1 MKKPFSLLL
10 ALTLLPMAVLPAFAG
25 TQPAEK
31 PVLTVTDYLDGA
43 ADTADAIQALIDSN
57 PNRTLYFPDGTY
69 TLSHPIVTPADP
81 AKSVDLRLTAY
92 ALLEPADGWTGDALV
107 ILGGKDPKNDTHTPG
122 SVYGLT
128 GGILDGKG
136 KTGGVIIA
144 GGRESYIREVSMK
157 NVTVGVYIKYGANS
171 GSSDADV
178 RDVNIIGTG
187 DVNSVGV
194 LAEGYDNTFT
204 NMRIGNVYTGVHI
217 KSGGN
222 SLKNIHPLYYSDYTD
237 YENSCGFLDESSNN
251 LYDYCYS
258 DQFGIGFR
266 TTGNGSN
273 TYSNCFC
280 WWYSPAGKKETCFR
294 ADGEFNSIV
303 TNMRIGFSSET
314 ENTVLSAAKT
324 GRGVFANTNV
334 DAGKRGTDLTYLFYD
349 NQTPLSRLRAFVIRI
364 RDLFATLGGLL
375 KK

>member
-1 MKKPFSLLL
+1 MKRITALFLSLLL
-10 ALTLLPMAVLPAFAG
+10 LPVAMPCVFA
-25 TQPAEK
+25 AESGM
-31 PVLTVTDYLDGA
+31 LTVTDHYTEGEDV
-43 ADTADAIQALIDSN
+43 ADALQRLIDEN
-57 PNRTLYFPDGTY
+57 PNRTLCFPDGVY
-69 TLSHPIVTPADP
+69 RLSHPLITPADP
-81 AKSVDLRLTAY
+81 AKSVDLRLSAY
-92 ALLEPADGWTGDALV
+92 AVLEAGENWSGDALV

-128 GGILDGKG
+128 GGVLDGKG

-144 GGRESYIREVSMK
+144 GGRETYLRETSMK

-171 GSSDADV
+171 GSSDSDI

-187 DVNSVGV
+187 DTNSVGV

-204 NMRIGNVYTGVHI
+204 NMRIGNVFTGVHL

-237 YENSCGFLDESSNN
+237 YENSCGFLDVSGNN

-258 DQFGIGFR
+258 DQFGVGFR

-273 TYSNCFC
+273 TYANCFC

-303 TNMRIGFSSET
+303 TNMRIGFSDGT
-314 ENTVLSAAKT
+314 ENTVLSAEKP
-324 GRGVFANTNV
+324 GRGVFDNPVLNGHQ
-334 DAGKRGTDLTYLFYD
+334 GKNLTYRLYD
-349 NQTPLSRLRAFVIRI
+349 SSSPLCRLRQLIFRI
-364 RDLFATLGGLL
+364 VDLFAAFRLF
-375 KK
+375 